1 MRAPHPAPRWWAR
14 APRGRAPQPRPPLH
28 AAHAPYTRGARTPL
42 SPQPF
47 QMLPGFAIISAAF
60 TLTGF
65 GVYGLSYIKWG
76 WKVRRALAVTHTRA
90 APPPSPARAHVRRV
104 VRPQTTLTR
113 VDLRSRAAPSS
124 RARLFRL
131 QDGDARRAPPQ
142 EVGWP
147 PRRGAPLP
155 SLRVRR
161 ALQARDSATRAA
173 TAAPRIASLSVNR
186 GVHSSCTHERR

>member
-1 MRAPHPAPRWWAR
+1 MLVSTPPAPRWWA
-14 APRGRAPQPRPPLH
+14 RGRAPQPRPPLH

-76 WKVRRALAVTHTRA
+76 WKVRRARAVPHPRRPLPLARSAARGAHLSPLYASTRA
-90 APPPSPARAHVRRV
+90 R
-104 VRPQTTLTR
+104 
-113 VDLRSRAAPSS
+113 RAAAAS
-124 RARLFRL
+124 REGLFRL

-142 EVGWP
+142 EVD
-147 PRRGAPLP
+147 RRRAV
-155 SLRVRR
+155 VRR
-161 ALQARDSATRAA
+161 CRRSAFAARSKREIRRRA
-173 TAAPRIASLSVNR
+173 
-186 GVHSSCTHERR
+186 RRRQRRV